1 MAYYVTATLLDPDHG
16 NKAVIG
22 GSTTGPVRNTAERD
36 RNRNWIRFESETE
49 AESFAADV
57 RNKGRWPF

>member
-1 MAYYVTATLLDPDHG
+1 MAYYVTAVLLDPDHG

-22 GSTTGPVRNTAERD
+22 GPTIQETEP

-49 AESFAADV
+49 AKSFV
-57 RNKGRWPF
+57 TRVQNSGRWPF